1 MVEQFVQQPTA
12 VEVPVPIV
20 DEKPV
25 AIQPDVV
32 VPPVEQVK
40 MSISEAFMKEDELA
54 NSFEI
59 EDPFILELGAS
70 IAQIALEENV
80 KQDLDGDK

>member
-1 MVEQFVQQPTA
+1 
-12 VEVPVPIV
+12 
-20 DEKPV
+20 
-25 AIQPDVV
+25 

-59 EDPFILELGAS
+59 EDPFIVELGAS
-70 IAQIALEENV
+70 IA
-80 KQDLDGDK
+80 